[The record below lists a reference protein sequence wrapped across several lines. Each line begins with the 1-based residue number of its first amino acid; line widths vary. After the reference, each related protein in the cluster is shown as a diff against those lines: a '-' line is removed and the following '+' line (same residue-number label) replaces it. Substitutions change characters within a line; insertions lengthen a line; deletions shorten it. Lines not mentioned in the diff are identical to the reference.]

1 MPQLRQQ
8 HGMQLTEN
16 MVKINISYNKGKV
29 LQALR
34 YHFISR
40 REIKLMM
47 ILVNVFALL
56 AAVLFGFKLISPL
69 PFLMSS
75 VLWISMM
82 VAFWIWLPLLI
93 YRKSKTFQD
102 SFTASFTEQHF
113 FIETA
118 VGGQKSWA
126 WREFSS
132 YFETPGF
139 LHLYF
144 DNKSFFLVP
153 KDAFPD
159 QESLD
164 AARSVLRDQVK
175 KG

>member
-1 MPQLRQQ
+1 
-8 HGMQLTEN
+8 
-16 MVKINISYNKGKV
+16 
-29 LQALR
+29 
-34 YHFISR
+34 
-40 REIKLMM
+40 MM
-47 ILVNVFALL
+47 IVVNVFALL

-102 SFTASFTEQHF
+102 NFTAAFTDQHF

-118 VGGQKSWA
+118 SGQKSWA

-139 LHLYF
+139 F
-144 DNKSFFLVP
+144 AFVFRQQKFFPCPERRLP
-153 KDAFPD
+153 
-159 QESLD
+159 QS
-164 AARSVLRDQVK
+164 
-175 KG
+175 G

>member
-1 MPQLRQQ
+1 M
-8 HGMQLTEN
+8 
-16 MVKINISYNKGKV
+16 V

-47 ILVNVFALL
+47 IVVNVFALL
-56 AAVLFGFKLISPL
+56 SAGLYAFKLISPL

-82 VAFWIWLPLLI
+82 VAFWLWLPSTI
-93 YRKSKTFQD
+93 YRKSRTFRD
-102 SFTASFTEQHF
+102 AFTVRIEEQHF
-113 FIETA
+113 FVETES
-118 VGGQKSWA
+118 GQRSWA

-132 YFETPGF
+132 YYETPAF
-139 LHLYF
+139 IHLYF
-144 DNKSFFLVP
+144 DSKSFFLVP
-153 KDAFPD
+153 KDAFED
-159 QESLD
+159 QDSLEK
-164 AARSVLRDQVK
+164 ARAIFRNNIR

>member
-1 MPQLRQQ
+1 
-8 HGMQLTEN
+8 
-16 MVKINISYNKGKV
+16 VKLNIRYNKGKV

-56 AAVLFGFKLISPL
+56 AAVLYALKMISPL

-82 VAFWIWLPLLI
+82 VAFWIWLPALI
-93 YRKSKTFQD
+93 YRKSKTFKD
-102 SFTASFTEQHF
+102 EFSITIGENHF
-113 FIETA
+113 FIDTA
-118 VGGQKSWA
+118 SGQKSLA

-132 YFETPGF
+132 YYETPGF
-139 LHLYF
+139 FHLYF
-144 DNKSFFLVP
+144 DSKSFFLIP
-153 KDAFPD
+153 KDAFAD
-159 QESLD
+159 DELLD
-164 AARSVLRDQVK
+164 KARSIFRENIK